1 MTAASPALPPSP
13 LPDERKALLARTV
26 EGLDAASLWWLS
38 GYAAGLAQGQGH
50 APPSLA
56 VLPGGAAAGQGAQ
69 RLSVVYGSQTGNARR
84 AAEQL
89 AAEAEA
95 AGLSVRLLRAD
106 AYPTREL
113 ASERLLYVVI
123 STQGEG
129 DPPDDAIGLV
139 EFLQGR
145 RAPKLPELK
154 YAVLGLGDSSYADFC
169 GIGKRIDARL
179 AELGAQRLLPLGEA
193 DLDIDSVAA
202 PWRAQALAQ
211 AREVL
216 KSPATPSATVTPLRG
231 AGSATWSH
239 TRPFAAEV
247 LANQRISGRDFKGP
261 RYAVHGAADRTCAT
275 WNCRWPAAAC
285 TMNPATRWASAT
297 AIRPRWSR
305 RS

>member
-50 APPSLA
+50 ARPSLA
-56 VLPGGAAAGQGAQ
+56 VLPGGAAASHGAQ

-95 AGLSVRLLRAD
+95 AGLSVH
-106 AYPTREL
+106 
-113 ASERLLYVVI
+113 LLYVVI

-129 DPPDDAIGLV
+129 DPPDDAIGLG

-154 YAVLGLGDSSYADFC
+154 YAVLGLGD
-169 GIGKRIDARL
+169 
-179 AELGAQRLLPLGEA
+179 
-193 DLDIDSVAA
+193 
-202 PWRAQALAQ
+202 
-211 AREVL
+211 
-216 KSPATPSATVTPLRG
+216 
-231 AGSATWSH
+231 
-239 TRPFAAEV
+239 
-247 LANQRISGRDFKGP
+247 
-261 RYAVHGAADRTCAT
+261 
-275 WNCRWPAAAC
+275 
-285 TMNPATRWASAT
+285 
-297 AIRPRWSR
+297 
-305 RS
+305 